1 MNEKELS
8 LHIGFRLL
16 SFRITQRLTRKEL
29 AAALGISYSGI
40 SRLERGF
47 THRLSA
53 IFLNNCHV
61 KFGLSVDWL
70 LTGQGPMVLPMAKFK
85 MSPPKLRHQKGGKRR
100 LGRVSALADQR
111 DLQRKLDELTVS
123 LTRTTLLAQEFFA
136 HATGQDARAKG
147 K

>member
-29 AAALGISYSGI
+29 AAALGVSYSGI

-111 DLQRKLDELTVS
+111 EIGSYRLGYPYHLLPFFYFFLRKIQINWG
-123 LTRTTLLAQEFFA
+123 LLRQIP
-136 HATGQDARAKG
+136 
-147 K
+147 